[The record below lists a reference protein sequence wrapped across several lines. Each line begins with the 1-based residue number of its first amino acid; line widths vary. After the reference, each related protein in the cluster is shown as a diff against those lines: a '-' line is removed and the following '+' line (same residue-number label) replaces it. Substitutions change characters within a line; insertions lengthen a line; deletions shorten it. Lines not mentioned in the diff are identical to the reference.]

1 MRNYATGA
9 ERSSDSLR
17 SKRVA
22 GRCPQGEQNKSNCY
36 IRSNSRDSTRGA
48 DYAPWSAAVADV
60 HRKSA
65 LCRSSFES
73 LFGATE
79 KQKTTRWVVFVFG
92 APPGT
97 RTLDPLIKSQL
108 LYQLS

>member
-9 ERSSDSLR
+9 ERNSDSLR

-36 IRSNSRDSTRGA
+36 IRPNSRDSTRGA
-48 DYAPWSAAVADV
+48 NYAPWSAAVADV

-65 LCRSSFES
+65 LYRSFFES
-73 LFGATE
+73 QEGKNKNRPHT
-79 KQKTTRWVVFVFG
+79 VVCFHFG
-92 APPGT
+92 APLG
-97 RTLDPLIKSQL
+97 
-108 LYQLS
+108 